1 MGRLNMP
8 DVRKVRAAE
17 ERAMVMV
24 ELFQDFDDGWWWR
37 ARECKLMRGPFT
49 EREQADDDAD
59 EHAQILI
66 STLAE
71 RALRQR

>member
-8 DVRKVRAAE
+8 DVRKIPAAE
-17 ERAMVMV
+17 ERAMVTV

-49 EREQADDDAD
+49 SGSKPMTMLMSMR
-59 EHAQILI
+59 
-66 STLAE
+66 
-71 RALRQR
+71 RY